1 MIRVIAPNGWIFDS
15 TEIESDCSSDI
26 IFNLVGFKYT
36 GTVTSSGSQ
45 MGPAGVTV
53 TLSSGESVYTAET
66 KEGGSFEIG
75 PILPGFYDIRKGFK
89 TFTG

>member
-1 MIRVIAPNGWIFDS
+1 MLIRVIAPNGWIFDS
-15 TEIESDCSSDI
+15 TEVESDCSNDI
-26 IFNLVGFKYT
+26 IFNLIGFKYT

-53 TLSSGESVYTAET
+53 TLSNGDGVHTAET

-75 PILPGFYDIRKGFK
+75 PILPAEYDIRKDSYSC
-89 TFTG
+89 

>member
-1 MIRVIAPNGWIFDS
+1 
-15 TEIESDCSSDI
+15 
-26 IFNLVGFKYT
+26 
-36 GTVTSSGSQ
+36 

-75 PILPGFYDIRKGFK
+75 PILPGVYDIRKGFK
-89 TFTG
+89 IFTG